1 MFKICVIDVVFS
13 CVAFDLCDLSRGLHS
28 LTHYCLSVQEG
39 DEAFDSKN
47 LGECAEVSEER
58 VGDGELLYF
67 RDCKKDT
74 ACTII
79 LRGR

>member
-1 MFKICVIDVVFS
+1 MLLS
-13 CVAFDLCDLSRGLHS
+13 CVAYVLCDLSRGAHS
-28 LTHYCLSVQEG
+28 LTLSLTDVQEG